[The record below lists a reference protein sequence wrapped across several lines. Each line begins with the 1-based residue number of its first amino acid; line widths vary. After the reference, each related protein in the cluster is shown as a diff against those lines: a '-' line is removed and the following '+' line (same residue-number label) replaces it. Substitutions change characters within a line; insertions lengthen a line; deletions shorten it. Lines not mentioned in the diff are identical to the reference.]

1 MHGNCLKHEKASVTS
16 VPTESSKST
25 LTQDHAFH
33 SGGGL
38 GRNELLGSYHI
49 PVRDQDLQ
57 CDNA

>member
-1 MHGNCLKHEKASVTS
+1 MCMETVLSIKRLHGILKK
-16 VPTESSKST
+16 ESSKNT

-49 PVRDQDLQ
+49 PVGDQDLQ